1 MSEFTSASEQYK
13 KEVDRHYKR
22 NAIAIMIDNSMF
34 YIISLGLSQ
43 YTILPLYLSKLTSSS
58 FLIGLIPTVFIIGF
72 ALPQLFIARFLKG
85 KKRTKGYI
93 LTVAIA
99 QRLSILAFLILTLIQ
114 GKLSTNL
121 VIILFFVI
129 YFIQNLITG
138 AWFPMWVEF
147 IGRAIPYKRGMV
159 FGLSYLIGGILS
171 LLGGS
176 LITYLLTALPYPN
189 AISASAAIAFVAS
202 LISLVMIMLWREVEK
217 PEEPKL
223 AESHHDE
230 GHLFFKIRKDH
241 NFQQFMI
248 WRGVMVALEMALPY
262 LTINALRRL
271 DAPDSQVGIFTI
283 ILSLSQTILNVFWG
297 WLGDRIG
304 YLKIIIFSALLGV
317 MGAILAANAG
327 TLFLFYLAFFL
338 MGAMLAGFGLAGI
351 NIIYEFAHNDVPT
364 YTAVNQL
371 VLSPLSGAAPM
382 LGAALVQGFG
392 YGPLFWTSGIIALVG
407 IVGMSLQV
415 RNPFKPHPLR
425 EDVDKLGHPAM

>member
-1 MSEFTSASEQYK
+1 MSEIISASELYK

-43 YTILPLYLSKLTSSS
+43 YTILPLYLSKLTDSS
-58 FLIGLIPTVFIIGF
+58 FLIGLIPTVFIVGF
-72 ALPQLFIARFLKG
+72 ALPQLVVARFLKG

-93 LTVAIA
+93 LAVAIA
-99 QRLSILAFLILTLIQ
+99 QRLSILAFLILTLVQ
-114 GKLSTNL
+114 GQLSSNL
-121 VIILFFVI
+121 VIILFFII
-129 YFIQNLITG
+129 YAIQNIITG
-138 AWFPMWVEF
+138 MWFPMWVEF
-147 IGRAIPYKRGMV
+147 IGRAVPYKRGMV

-189 AISASAAIAFVAS
+189 AISASAAIAFAAS
-202 LISLVMIMLWREVEK
+202 MISLAMIMLWKEVEK
-217 PEEPKL
+217 PDEPNPTV
-223 AESHHDE
+223 SHHDE
-230 GHLFFKIRKDH
+230 GHLFYKIRKDH
-241 NFQQFMI
+241 NFQYFMI

-262 LTINALRRL
+262 LTINALQRL
-271 DAPDSQVGIFTI
+271 NAPDSQVGIFTI

-304 YLKIIIFSALLGV
+304 YLKIILMSAIMGGV
-317 MGAILAANAG
+317 GAIMAANAG
-327 TLFLFYLAFFL
+327 SLFLFYLVFFF

-351 NIIYEFAHNDVPT
+351 NIIFEFAHNDVPT

-382 LGAALVQGFG
+382 LGATLVQALG
-392 YGPLFWTSGIIALVG
+392 YGPLFWISGAIALLG
-407 IVGMSLQV
+407 FAGMALQV
-415 RNPFKPHPLR
+415 RNPFQSHPIKRKDELT
-425 EDVDKLGHPAM
+425 EQ